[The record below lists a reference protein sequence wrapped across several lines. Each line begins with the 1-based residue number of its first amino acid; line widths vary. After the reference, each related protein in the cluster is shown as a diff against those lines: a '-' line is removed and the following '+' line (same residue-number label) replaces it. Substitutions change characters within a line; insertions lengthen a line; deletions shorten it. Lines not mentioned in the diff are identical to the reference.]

1 MADPSS
7 SVPNADSD
15 LEAGVPTTTT
25 TAPAAAPAPTLAA
38 AADRVIPADEE
49 EEEAGAEEQKG
60 KEKGKKDI
68 SLRSSEYDGRAISLP
83 PAAGGDGEGEGEG
96 VGPEGP
102 QQQHVG
108 GVQLP
113 HPGLYEEDE
122 DEDPLMVKT
131 REACLA
137 VLRKVGGF
145 GNVFV
150 AIIYKIPTYLDL
162 NQPRTPLPNQ
172 AFYIVVPLS
181 LVACIFACLYG
192 WVFVN
197 TQRYLAEADSWQRC
211 IVYNDSKPG
220 ATPQNFAVRSVS
232 AWLGSSGLRL

>member
-15 LEAGVPTTTT
+15 LEAGVPTTTP
-25 TAPAAAPAPTLAA
+25 TAPAAAPAPTPAA

-49 EEEAGAEEQKG
+49 EEEEGAEEQKG
-60 KEKGKKDI
+60 KEKGTKDI

-83 PAAGGDGEGEGEG
+83 PAADGEREGEG

-102 QQQHVG
+102 QHQHVG

-122 DEDPLMVKT
+122 DEDPLVVKT

-137 VLRKVGGF
+137 VLRKVGGI

-150 AIIYKIPTYLDL
+150 AIIYNTHVS
-162 NQPRTPLPNQ
+162 QPQPPFPGILHRRPALPRRLHLRLPLR
-172 AFYIVVPLS
+172 L
-181 LVACIFACLYG
+181 
-192 WVFVN
+192 
-197 TQRYLAEADSWQRC
+197 
-211 IVYNDSKPG
+211 
-220 ATPQNFAVRSVS
+220 
-232 AWLGSSGLRL
+232 GLRQHAAVPRRARRVAALHRLQ